1 MIITLNPVKDTYVT
15 NLNTQY
21 NSGSLA
27 NVGHAATI
35 DLFKLYNE
43 NKYSNAWV
51 LFTFSD
57 VIGKSKLNI
66 RELINLGYYDSI
78 QNKDKLDNIFLN

>member
-43 NKYSNAWV
+43 NKYANSWAA
-51 LFTFSD
+51 FTFSSTID
-57 VIGKSKLNI
+57 AIK
-66 RELINLGYYDSI
+66 
-78 QNKDKLDNIFLN
+78 